1 MASAIHKFDFG
12 VNTSVNEI
20 PTTDWS
26 KKSTEIPKI
35 RKKLNLKDKNIYIK
49 IKFK

>member
-26 KKSTEIPKI
+26 KKIHWNTKN
-35 RKKLNLKDKNIYIK
+35 KKETWLKNHKNIYIK
-49 IKFK
+49 FK